1 MSIGVTTPL
10 PGSTARARGARLGVV
25 KGYLP
30 VYLYAVSLAAL
41 LTVIGILWDISWH
54 RSIGRDKFLSPPHI
68 LIYLGAIFAGLFSG
82 MQVVWNSIRP
92 SESIKRSTV
101 RVWGVFY
108 SSLGALFCIWGAIAM
123 LTSAPFDDWWHS
135 AYGLDVTILSPPHTL
150 LGLGML
156 FLQFGACVG
165 ISKHLNTTATGG
177 GTMLRV
183 LFIITAA
190 SLLTMIYTL
199 GTEYLHTRGM
209 RGGLFYIV
217 AALTTLLFL
226 PVFGRAL
233 RMKWGMTAIAL
244 TYFFIAALSNW
255 ILQIF
260 PAEPKLG
267 PILTHS
273 THFQPG
279 NFPMLVFIPALLMD
293 WIMRPGRENEWKTAF
308 RVGACFVL
316 GLLIIEYPL
325 SGWLVGSPYAR
336 NWFFGADSWYFGDP
350 PDWAYRYKM
359 HPVLV
364 SSPAVLLVDLLVAIV
379 IGTLAAR
386 LSLRWGKWMQQIKR

>member
-1 MSIGVTTPL
+1 M
-10 PGSTARARGARLGVV
+10 
-25 KGYLP
+25 
-30 VYLYAVSLAAL
+30 
-41 LTVIGILWDISWH
+41 
-54 RSIGRDKFLSPPHI
+54 
-68 LIYLGAIFAGLFSG
+68 
-82 MQVVWNSIRP
+82 
-92 SESIKRSTV
+92 
-101 RVWGVFY
+101 
-108 SSLGALFCIWGAIAM
+108 
-123 LTSAPFDDWWHS
+123 
-135 AYGLDVTILSPPHTL
+135 L